1 MQALIIILLIFA
13 ILLVI
18 FTLQNSVGI
27 SIHVFFWQIVN
38 APLALVLLIC
48 IVLGY
53 LLASVYF
60 IPKLWKLKN
69 ERNQLKK
76 LNTKFNQTDSKLPPV
91 KDNPEGI
98 ELGDE
103 DENSFF
109 KTDG

>member
-1 MQALIIILLIFA
+1 MQALVIILLALA

-18 FTLQNSVGI
+18 FTLQNSMGI

-53 LLASVYF
+53 LLASIYF
-60 IPKLWKLKN
+60 IPKIWKLKN
-69 ERNQLKK
+69 ERNQLKR
-76 LNTKFNQTDSKLPPV
+76 LNTKLNQANPKQPQF
-91 KDNPEGI
+91 KENPEGI
-98 ELGDE
+98 EFGDE

-109 KTDG
+109 ETDD